1 MPSRGIVR
9 VGGIQCRRM
18 ALQLKASLLAAFA
31 ISAVSL
37 AVRALWLIY
46 VMRSDDLRH
55 LAIQAILVL
64 VMNING
70 IFIYIP
76 TELVQRRTFRE
87 TCKSVENRLHLH
99 RYNQKQ
105 EKSVFLAK
113 SCLFQIG
120 VIVELVSVQQIL
132 AIDRCS
138 KPMAMQ
144 ITLLWILIA
153 LHGRRIGGC
162 AKSMPNM
169 LPMLFCH
176 LFDAIA
182 LRFFASV
189 AIRDAQKTIAD
200 ENYIYRKK
208 IATKMAPLMSPRG
221 IVGQNYI
228 PNELVQRTVASNSC
242 SQQIHLFTT
251 TLTFKLLTPMAW
263 IWSSNCFIKI
273 EAEPITR
280 NPVIVNACQGK
291 KEFDFENIPLPVPE
305 GIRGFSRIQISCL
318 DEKVIRF
325 LVQIKYLFKEGIILG
340 LKNVHQIMPSLF
352 ADIWPII
359 KEDLYA
365 LSVDYHGLNFMR
377 QCISNTVL
385 TSCPKLRWIEA
396 SDVFP
401 LTFSQ

>member
-1 MPSRGIVR
+1 
-9 VGGIQCRRM
+9 
-18 ALQLKASLLAAFA
+18 
-31 ISAVSL
+31 
-37 AVRALWLIY
+37 
-46 VMRSDDLRH
+46 
-55 LAIQAILVL
+55 
-64 VMNING
+64 
-70 IFIYIP
+70 
-76 TELVQRRTFRE
+76 
-87 TCKSVENRLHLH
+87 
-99 RYNQKQ
+99 
-105 EKSVFLAK
+105 
-113 SCLFQIG
+113 
-120 VIVELVSVQQIL
+120 
-132 AIDRCS
+132 
-138 KPMAMQ
+138 
-144 ITLLWILIA
+144 
-153 LHGRRIGGC
+153 
-162 AKSMPNM
+162 MPNM

-200 ENYIYRKK
+200 ENYIYRMK

-396 SDVFP
+396 SDLPDDDDSAETAENALWDWLHLP
-401 LTFSQ
+401 LSDPAKPKILQCRTNDSEGLQIEQTADIQTKFNNADTRCSYILVLANPLIEQNEHENLTDINNGIGECIKFELRANEDEDRDNWFLFHAVHLTQTTIGVRFTLKQVAL